1 MDGEFVKLRG
11 DLADLGIV
19 LNETSRNEHV
29 GDIERFIRTLKER
42 MQSIYTTLP
51 FESIPPRM
59 VIEMAKYCVYW
70 LNAFPSN
77 DGISKTIS
85 PRTIITGQSVDYSR
99 HCKFQFGEY
108 VQTHEEHDN
117 TMLRRTIGALALHP
131 TGNAQGSFYFYS
143 LSTGRVIN
151 QAYATRLPMPDD
163 IIERVNMMAQQQKA
177 NPGMIFLNRHNELVD
192 QIDLMDNISYG
203 DDEDEG
209 GSDDNIDNQ
218 VHDEIMNEIE
228 DDIEHDEVEIAGVGD
243 DNGVGAEEENQE
255 DNDIEAPADDEDE
268 MILEQDDE
276 DAMIPRE
283 EVNANDEHDTME
295 PDDGINEQED
305 EQQQIAAQMDDRYGQ

>member
-1 MDGEFVKLRG
+1 
-11 DLADLGIV
+11 
-19 LNETSRNEHV
+19 
-29 GDIERFIRTLKER
+29 
-42 MQSIYTTLP
+42 
-51 FESIPPRM
+51 
-59 VIEMAKYCVYW
+59 
-70 LNAFPSN
+70 
-77 DGISKTIS
+77 
-85 PRTIITGQSVDYSR
+85 
-99 HCKFQFGEY
+99 
-108 VQTHEEHDN
+108 
-117 TMLRRTIGALALHP
+117 
-131 TGNAQGSFYFYS
+131 
-143 LSTGRVIN
+143 LSTGQVIN

-305 EQQQIAAQMDDRYGQ
+305 EQQQIAAQMDDRYGQRTSHYDLRPRKPRDYSHLFAEMGDPLSTPQMNMKQGLQFFGEEGVDAVRKEMRQIHDRKVTMAKASTDLTYKQCEEVLAYLMFFEA